1 VRGLRRLAGWSTG
14 RLDGRER
21 STASQDARSLLDQ
34 VRAGFDELAQL
45 IAALH
50 GTGAFDRPP
59 GLDARTR
66 KQRGKA
72 LSSTRLGYARIA
84 DLLGRYLVLESDGRA
99 FVISPADAKMFE
111 RRKTNEARLLHAAL
125 RHMEDAGVP
134 VVRDILVD
142 GGANVGTECLAALAA
157 GFTSV
162 IACEPERENF
172 RLLRAN
178 VALNGEADRVHALEV
193 ALSSEGGRARLD
205 PGDRTRRKARLVG
218 QGEESQANEVRVAS
232 LDDLASEG
240 VFDPARVGL
249 LWLDVEGYECH
260 VLRGAALLLE
270 RAVPIV
276 MELNLKLLD
285 RAGTLHDLPGVFSR
299 RYGYT
304 HMLDLRPPRAGFE
317 PLNVSDLIARYAPEG
332 GTNVLVA
339 RIPR

>member
-1 VRGLRRLAGWSTG
+1 VRGLRRLHWSSTG

-21 STASQDARSLLDQ
+21 SVASQDARSLLDQ

-45 IAALH
+45 IAALRET
-50 GTGAFDRPP
+50 GTLDRPP
-59 GLDARTR
+59 GLDARAR

-111 RRKTNEARLLHAAL
+111 RRETNEARLLRAAL
-125 RHMEDAGVP
+125 KHMENAGVP

-157 GFTSV
+157 GFSSV
-162 IACEPERENF
+162 IACEPEPENF
-172 RLLRAN
+172 RLLLAN
-178 VALNGEADRVHALEV
+178 VALNGAADRVHALEV
-193 ALSSEGGRARLD
+193 ALSSEGGRAQLD
-205 PGDRTRRKARLVG
+205 SGDRTRRKARLVG
-218 QGEESQANEVRVAS
+218 RGEESQAHEVRVAC
-232 LDDLASEG
+232 LDDLAHEG

-260 VLRGAALLLE
+260 VLRGAGRLLE
-270 RAVPIV
+270 CAVPIV

-285 RAGTLHDLPGVFSR
+285 RVGTLHDLPEVFSHS
-299 RYGYT
+299 YGYT
-304 HMLDLRPPRAGFE
+304 HMLDLRPRQANFE
-317 PLNVSDLIARYAPEG
+317 QFDLRDLIARYAPES